1 MELIHSLIGES
12 VQNSIS
18 SHDREQ
24 VLYTLIKLFEGGYIN
39 AQYERSPTGQLITF
53 RVYDMTFQ
61 GHEFL
66 EKIRSET
73 VWDQKLK
80 PVFTTIGSMS
90 LDVISNVAN
99 SAITSLVLKKLNL

>member
-1 MELIHSLIGES
+1 MGSYHVES
-12 VQNSIS
+12 FENSIS
-18 SHDREQ
+18 KYGRDN
-24 VLYTLIKLFEGGYIN
+24 VLYTLMKLTEARYIE
-39 AQYERSPTGQLITF
+39 AEYQRSITGDIRF
-53 RVYDMTFQ
+53 NKIYSITFQ

-66 EKIRSET
+66 EKIRSDA

-99 SAITSLVLKKLNL
+99 SVITSLVLKKLNL

>member
-1 MELIHSLIGES
+1 
-12 VQNSIS
+12 
-18 SHDREQ
+18 
-24 VLYTLIKLFEGGYIN
+24 
-39 AQYERSPTGQLITF
+39 
-53 RVYDMTFQ
+53 MTFQ

-99 SAITSLVLKKLNL
+99 SVITSLVLKKLNL